1 MDFLLLTAISLI
13 AMLYSSVGHGGAT
26 GYLAIMSFWG
36 VAPDVMA
43 TTALTLNCLTAGIS
57 SLAYGRR
64 GYLSMKLSLPFIL
77 ISIPF
82 AYLGATVPLTERQFG
97 WMLAAVLFVSA
108 LMLWFHR
115 VKTDSEEPFVKS
127 PVLKVAAMVGAIL
140 GFVSG
145 ALGIGGGVFLSPLI
159 ILCGWADSK
168 TTAGCSALFIV
179 LNSFAGLGARYLSG
193 RLDFAEIVPF
203 LFFALAGALIGSHYG
218 ASRSSQKGLR
228 RLIAFVLIIAVV
240 KMLI

>member
-1 MDFLLLTAISLI
+1 MDHLLFIAVILI

-77 ISIPF
+77 VSIPF
-82 AYLGATVPLTERQFG
+82 AYLGATVRLTEKQFG

-115 VKTDSEEPFVKS
+115 GKVDTQEPFVKS
-127 PVLKVAAMVGAIL
+127 PDLKVAAIAGAIL

-145 ALGIGGGVFLSPLI
+145 TLGIGGGVFLSPLI

-193 RLDFAEIVPF
+193 RVDFSEIVPF
-203 LFFALAGALIGSHYG
+203 LFFALAGALIGSYYG

>member
-1 MDFLLLTAISLI
+1 MDNLQHFAVMLI

-82 AYLGATVPLTERQFG
+82 AYLGATVPLTEKQFG

-115 VKTDSEEPFVKS
+115 GKVDTEEPFVKS
-127 PVLKVAAMVGAIL
+127 PDLKVAAIAGAIL

-193 RLDFAEIVPF
+193 RVDFSEIVPF
-203 LFFALAGALIGSHYG
+203 LFFALVGALIGSYYG

-228 RLIAFVLIIAVV
+228 QLIAFVLIIAVV